1 MIRVGRM
8 LFPALRWH
16 AKRGFAHEQNA
27 IDTALALGVGG
38 FCIFGGEADAVRALT
53 TELNARSRHP
63 LLIASDL
70 ERGAGQQFTGATQLP
85 PLAALGAIDDLAVTQ
100 RAAALTGHE
109 ALALGVNWVYAPV
122 ADLDIEPLN
131 PIVGT
136 RSFGADPARVAE
148 QVVAWIRACRAE
160 GALCCVKHFPG
171 HGRTT
176 EDSHAVLPSVDVPGH
191 MLDADLTPFRAAMR
205 AGVDAVMTA
214 HVAYPALDPSG
225 TPATRSSAIVGDLL
239 RDELEYDGLVVT
251 DALIMEGAVQ
261 GAGGETDVAVAAI
274 AAGCDALLYPKD
286 MAAVATALAS
296 EIGRTI
302 SEERLVQSSM
312 RIHAAAL
319 RATDTRAGDVGRG
332 TDRAWALALGAR
344 SCIVVRGSPRVAER
358 ADIVT
363 VDDDVG
369 GPYPTPGREVFLAA
383 LHSAGSVVHE
393 VERPDRDRPAVVAV
407 YADIRAWKGRPGL
420 SARARDALAAALDAQ
435 PEATVVLFG
444 HPRLAHDMPGRHV
457 LAAWGGEAVMQ
468 SAAALRLR
476 EG

>member
-1 MIRVGRM
+1 MIRVGRL
-8 LFPALRWH
+8 LFPALRWN
-16 AKRGFAHEQNA
+16 ATSGFEHERNS

-70 ERGAGQQFTGATQLP
+70 ERGAGQQFRGATQLP
-85 PLAALGAIDDLAVTQ
+85 PLAAIGALGDPEITASAG
-100 RAAALTGHE
+100 ALTGRE

-122 ADLDIEPLN
+122 ADLDIEPQN

-148 QVVAWIRACRAE
+148 HVVAWIRACRAE
-160 GALCCVKHFPG
+160 GVLCCVKHFPG

-176 EDSHAVLPSVDVPGH
+176 EDSHAALPTVDVPGH
-191 MLDADLTPFRAAMR
+191 MLDADLTPFRAAIG

-225 TPATRSSAIVGDLL
+225 APATRSAAIVGDLL
-239 RDELEYDGLVVT
+239 RTELEYGGLVVT

-261 GAGGETDVAVAAI
+261 GAGGEAQAVVAAV

-286 MAAVATALAS
+286 LSTVAAALAS
-296 EIGRTI
+296 EIGRSI
-302 SEERLVQSSM
+302 SEERLVQSTK

-319 RATDTRAGDVGRG
+319 RAAETRAGDVGRDD
-332 TDRAWALALGAR
+332 DRARALALGAR
-344 SCIVVRGSPRVAER
+344 SCVVVRGTPRAAER
-358 ADIVT
+358 ADVIT
-363 VDDDVG
+363 IDDDVG
-369 GPYPTPGREVFLAA
+369 GPYPPPGREVFLNA
-383 LHSAGSVVHE
+383 LHSAGCIARE
-393 VERPDRDRPAVVAV
+393 VEHPEDGPVIAAV

-420 SARARDALAAALDAQ
+420 SARARDALGAVLDAR
-435 PEATVVLFG
+435 PETTVVLFG
-444 HPRLAHDMPGRHV
+444 HPRLAADMPGRNV

-468 SAAALRLR
+468 GAAALRLR